1 MIEVPPNVTDF
12 ISFYALYDDTIRLE
26 NNNSL
31 SESRGQKK
39 VRLYTWSKDMY
50 LRKPFKAC
58 WFVSARIMTF

>member
-12 ISFYALYDDTIRLE
+12 IIFYALYDDTIRLE

-31 SESRGQKK
+31 SET
-39 VRLYTWSKDMY
+39 YTWSKVMY
-50 LRKPFKAC
+50 LRKPFKAW